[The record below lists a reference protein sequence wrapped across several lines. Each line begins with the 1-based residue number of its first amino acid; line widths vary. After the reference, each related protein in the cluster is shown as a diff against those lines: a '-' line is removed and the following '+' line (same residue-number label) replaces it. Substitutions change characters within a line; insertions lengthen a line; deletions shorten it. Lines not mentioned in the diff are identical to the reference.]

1 MTYDTSRR
9 SVLGLLG
16 AAPLMASTGQ
26 ASAAVGRSLTAYDK
40 YIRELAD
47 KDQFSGTVLVAHR
60 GRTVLS
66 RAYGMADKQRK
77 IPNSA
82 DTIYALAS
90 ASKPFTGLAIVQL
103 VQQGKVRFHDKLS
116 TYLDG
121 FPADVGAVT
130 VHQMLTHTGGMS
142 DPTNTGPDTRIFNS
156 IEQAEAEARKQVR
169 EQKLRFVPGTK
180 KEYAST
186 GYTVLGQIVAAV
198 SGMPFHE
205 YMRKHVF
212 LPAGMKHSAYYT
224 RPQWL
229 DDERIAHPYM
239 LQEDGSRIDGVRNL
253 DKGGTLGVKGSNSA
267 RGFIGGGGGNGFA
280 SAPDLLRFAWAL
292 KNHKLLN
299 RAYTEMWLS
308 PKISGPSLGAPDPR
322 RGESFHAYGPVA
334 SIFNNQ
340 RIITHGG
347 GIAGGSTSWAIYLD
361 TEWTAVLLSNYDLR
375 DTQKIIDQ
383 EREAI
388 AG

>member
-1 MTYDTSRR
+1 MTDDPSRR

-16 AAPLMASTGQ
+16 TAPLMASTGRDP
-26 ASAAVGRSLTAYDK
+26 ARSLRAYDDHL
-40 YIRELAD
+40 RDLAEQD
-47 KDQFSGTVLVAHR
+47 RFSGTVLVAHR
-60 GRTVLS
+60 GRPVLS
-66 RAYGMADKQRK
+66 RAYGMADQQRE
-77 IPNSA
+77 IPNGP

-103 VQQGKVRFHDKLS
+103 AQQGRLRFHERLS
-116 TYLDG
+116 AYLDD

-130 VHQMLTHTGGMS
+130 VHQMLTHTGGMT
-142 DPTNTGPDTRIFNS
+142 DPTNSGVDERIFNS
-156 IEQAEAEARKQVR
+156 VEEAEAAARRRVR

-205 YMRKHVF
+205 YVREHVF
-212 LPAGMKHSAYYT
+212 EPAGMKRSAYYT

-229 DDERIAHPYM
+229 TDERIAHPYM

-253 DKGGTLGVKGSNSA
+253 DKGGTLGVKGSNAA
-267 RGFIGGGGGNGFA
+267 RGFIGGGGGNAFA

-308 PKISGPSLGAPDPR
+308 PKISGPSLGPPDPR
-322 RGESFHAYGPVA
+322 RGESFQAYGPIA
-334 SIFNNQ
+334 SIYNNQ
-340 RIITHGG
+340 RVITHGG
-347 GIAGGSTSWAIYLD
+347 GIAGGSTSWSIYLD
-361 TEWTAVLLSNYDLR
+361 TEWTAVLLANYDLP
-375 DTQKIIDQ
+375 DTQKIIDR

>member
-1 MTYDTSRR
+1 MVS
-9 SVLGLLG
+9 
-16 AAPLMASTGQ
+16 AAP
-26 ASAAVGRSLTAYDK
+26 
-40 YIRELAD
+40 
-47 KDQFSGTVLVAHR
+47 
-60 GRTVLS
+60 
-66 RAYGMADKQRK
+66 
-77 IPNSA
+77 
-82 DTIYALAS
+82 
-90 ASKPFTGLAIVQL
+90 SKP
-103 VQQGKVRFHDKLS
+103 RS
-116 TYLDG
+116 
-121 FPADVGAVT
+121 PDVGAVT

-142 DPTNTGPDTRIFNS
+142 DPTDTGPDTRIFNS
-156 IEQAEAEARKQVR
+156 VEEAEAEARKQVR

-205 YMRKHVF
+205 YMREHVF

-267 RGFIGGGGGNGFA
+267 RGFIGGGGG
-280 SAPDLLRFAWAL
+280 
-292 KNHKLLN
+292 
-299 RAYTEMWLS
+299 
-308 PKISGPSLGAPDPR
+308 
-322 RGESFHAYGPVA
+322 
-334 SIFNNQ
+334 
-340 RIITHGG
+340 
-347 GIAGGSTSWAIYLD
+347 IAGGSTSWAIYLD
-361 TEWTAVLLSNYDLR
+361 TEWNDDLR
-375 DTQKIIDQ
+375 DMQKIIDQ